1 METLS
6 LGTSILNLEGNK
18 IGEIG
23 CKGLSRG
30 DWPSL
35 EQINLGRKCVDKG
48 KNKLGEK
55 GLAYLSKAEW
65 REVIEIFIGNLRI
78 IKVLLLL
85 DIGAADG

>member
-6 LGTSILNLEGNK
+6 LGTSALNIERNK
-18 IGEIG
+18 IRDIG

-30 DWPSL
+30 NWPSL
-35 EQINLGRKCVDKG
+35 EQVNLGKKCVNKG

-65 REVIEIFIGNLRI
+65 RAVT
-78 IKVLLLL
+78 
-85 DIGAADG
+85 